1 LTISTL
7 TLMIFTKMSEGY
19 AKLELT
25 KGNKMEKVEMGSRG
39 LVEFVKV
46 RTGLTEIGGY
56 AYALTLVWSLVDD
69 KLKNKVIELIER
81 EGTNE

>member
-1 LTISTL
+1 
-7 TLMIFTKMSEGY
+7 MSEGY
-19 AKLELT
+19 ARLELT

-46 RTGLTEIGGY
+46 RTDLTDIGGY
-56 AYALTLVWSLVDD
+56 AYALTLVWSLADD

-81 EGTNE
+81 EGN

>member
-1 LTISTL
+1 
-7 TLMIFTKMSEGY
+7 MSVGY

-46 RTGLTEIGGY
+46 RTDLTDIGGY
-56 AYALTLVWSLVDD
+56 AYALTLVWSLADD

-81 EGTNE
+81 EGSDD

>member
-1 LTISTL
+1 
-7 TLMIFTKMSEGY
+7 MSVGY

-46 RTGLTEIGGY
+46 RTDLTDIGGY
-56 AYALTLVWSLVDD
+56 AYALTLVWSLADD

>member
-1 LTISTL
+1 
-7 TLMIFTKMSEGY
+7 MSVGY

-46 RTGLTEIGGY
+46 RTDLTDIGGY
-56 AYALTLVWSLVDD
+56 AYALTLVWSLADD

-81 EGTNE
+81 EGTNG

>member
-1 LTISTL
+1 
-7 TLMIFTKMSEGY
+7 MSVGY
-19 AKLELT
+19 ARLELT

-46 RTGLTEIGGY
+46 RTDLTDIGGY
-56 AYALTLVWSLVDD
+56 AYALTLVWSLADD

-81 EGTNE
+81 EGSDD

>member
-1 LTISTL
+1 MTFS
-7 TLMIFTKMSEGY
+7 KMSEGY

-46 RTGLTEIGGY
+46 RTDLTDIGGY
-56 AYALTLVWSLVDD
+56 AYALTLVWSLADD
-69 KLKNKVIELIER
+69 KLKAKVIDLIER
-81 EGTNE
+81 EGN

>member
-1 LTISTL
+1 
-7 TLMIFTKMSEGY
+7 MSEGY

-39 LVEFVKV
+39 LVEFVKI
-46 RTGLTEIGGY
+46 RTDLTDIGGY
-56 AYALTLVWSLVDD
+56 AYALTLVWSLADD

>member
-1 LTISTL
+1 
-7 TLMIFTKMSEGY
+7 MSEGY

-46 RTGLTEIGGY
+46 RTDLTDIGGY
-56 AYALTLVWSLVDD
+56 AYALTLVWSLADD